1 MINVVLAT
9 LLFFSS
15 VSKAD
20 AICADGWI
28 SQSSGRGTCSHHGGV
43 SSWLVPEQGVS
54 VGNYGQQPNGTYI
67 MNVPELSRCLASK
80 RIHREMKIS
89 IQNNESLLR
98 FKQEEEKEQESILSD
113 KSRSS
118 FYEEYPELKIKKKQI
133 VEQLNKEIKE
143 LNTLVEDLVSISNEL
158 ADTSNRLCFV
168 KQYGT
173 YYESDVKLA
182 KKLPIGKEEMKS
194 WAGL

>member
-20 AICADGWI
+20 AICADGWV

-43 SSWLVPEQGVS
+43 SSWLVPERGVS
-54 VGNYGQQPNGTYI
+54 VGNYGHQPNGTYI

-89 IQNNESLLR
+89 IQSNESLLR
-98 FKQEEEKEQESILSD
+98 SKQEEKERESILSD

-118 FYEEYPELKIKKKQI
+118 FYEEFPELKIKQKQI
-133 VEQLNKEIKE
+133 VEQLDKEIKE
-143 LNTLVEDLVSISNEL
+143 LSDLVEGLVSITNEL

-173 YYESDVKLA
+173 YYESDVELA
-182 KKLPIGKEEMKS
+182 KKLPIGKEELES
-194 WAGL
+194 WVGL